1 MIQVGSP
8 AILNLDAFGLRVFY
22 AFGHH
27 PYVVGSAV
35 RGKQWRDVDVR
46 LILPDAEYDALFGER
61 RAAPHLDLK
70 WALICAALSV
80 LAQQQA
86 GLPVDF
92 QIDRQTEANEQHG
105 GEPRHALGL
114 HVTQHWEGEEGE

>member
-8 AILNLDAFGLRVFY
+8 AILNLDAFGRRVFE

-27 PYVVGSAV
+27 PYVVGSAT
-35 RGKQWRDVDVR
+35 RGKKWRDVDVR
-46 LILPDAEYDALFGER
+46 LILPDDQYDALFGPR
-61 RAAPHLDLK
+61 RAAPRLDLK
-70 WALICAALSV
+70 WALLCAAISALG
-80 LAQQQA
+80 QQQT
-86 GLPVDF
+86 GLPIDF

-114 HVTQHWEGEEGE
+114 RAEQQWEGEESE